1 MSNLN
6 TSSTHIESTNKKDKE
21 DKEEDE
27 LEHIEH
33 PENSDDELLDS
44 EQQKIINHLKE
55 EFKRTKEIEIDFK
68 TDDEMLEIPKKGLIG
83 LNNMGNTC
91 YLNSMLQI
99 LSNLD
104 EFRKYLFDGN
114 FVGSLKGEL
123 DDSLFYQTY
132 RIIKHLWESSAD
144 SLSPKSFKNKFVQ
157 KEMQFM
163 GFNQQ
168 DSHEALHFLLDI
180 LHEES
185 AQPIDLDVTI
195 QPELNDFFNICDQ
208 FYNNEGTKDKNLLKI
223 IDANKDKT
231 LDYFAM
237 KYYNN
242 ISKSYSEVADM
253 FQSVTCD
260 LLQCPDCEHIKY
272 NFNKQYITELC
283 FPETSDEQIKSLEVY
298 TTMFPKV
305 KEDLKEKTTNDDII
319 SKLCINEIRNK
330 YVYKLDDL
338 LHDSQKIETL
348 DADNLWFCENCEKKV
363 AAAKQHKVYKN
374 PKYLVI
380 HFKRFNNIVING
392 NVNIVKLKN
401 LIGYNDQIDIADL
414 MIRPTENT
422 KYEIVGGI
430 NHMGE
435 YGFGHFTCFAKNNNK
450 WYNFNDDSVN
460 ELNCNGVPLSQHAYM
475 LIYKLIEKEIID
487 EDGDSE

>member
-6 TSSTHIESTNKKDKE
+6 TSTNKLE
-21 DKEEDE
+21 PSNNDE
-27 LEHIEH
+27 FDHIEH
-33 PENSDDELLDS
+33 PERPDDTEIDS
-44 EQQKIINHLKE
+44 EQQKIIEKLKE
-55 EFKRTKEIEIDFK
+55 EFKRVKEVEIESK
-68 TDDEMLEIPKKGLIG
+68 DDEGIVEVPKLGIIG

-91 YLNSMLQI
+91 YLNAMLQI

-104 EFRKYLFDGN
+104 DFRKYLFDGS

-123 DDSLFYQTY
+123 DDSLYYQTF

-157 KEMQFM
+157 KEMQFV

-195 QPELNDFFNICDQ
+195 EPELRDFFNICDQ
-208 FYNNEGTKDKNLLKI
+208 FYSDGGTKNKDLLKI
-223 IDANKDKT
+223 IDANKEKT

-242 ISKSYSEVADM
+242 LSKSYSEVADM

-260 LLQCPDCEHIKY
+260 LLQCPHCEHIKY

-283 FPETSDEQIKSLEVY
+283 FPDSSDEKIKSLEIY
-298 TTMFPKV
+298 GTLFAKV
-305 KEDLKEKTTNDDII
+305 KEDLKEKTSDETII
-319 SKLCINEIRNK
+319 NKLCINEIKNK

-338 LHDSQKIETL
+338 FHDSQKIETL
-348 DADNLWFCENCEKKV
+348 DADNLWFCENCEIKV
-363 AAAKQHKVYKN
+363 AANKQHKIYKN

-380 HFKRFNNIVING
+380 HFKRFDNVVING

-401 LIGYNDQIDIADL
+401 LIGYNEQIDIADL

-435 YGFGHFTCFAKNNNK
+435 YGFGHYTCFAKNNNK

-460 ELNCNGVPLSQHAYM
+460 ELNCNGIPLSQHAYM
-475 LIYKLIEKEIID
+475 LIYKKIEKEII
-487 EDGDSE
+487 EVDGDSE

>member
-6 TSSTHIESTNKKDKE
+6 TSTNEVKVKE
-21 DKEEDE
+21 KIDDD
-27 LEHIEH
+27 EHIEH
-33 PENSDDELLDS
+33 PENSDDENLLNSD
-44 EQQKIINHLKE
+44 EQQKIIAHLKE
-55 EFKRTKEIEIDFK
+55 EFKKTKEIEIK
-68 TDDEMLEIPKKGLIG
+68 DDDVFDVPKLGIIG

-104 EFRKYLFDGN
+104 DFRKYLFDGS
-114 FVGSLKGEL
+114 FVGALKGEL

-144 SLSPKSFKNKFVQ
+144 SLSPRSFKSKFVE
-157 KEMQFM
+157 KEMQFI

-180 LHEES
+180 LHEEI
-185 AQPIDLDVTI
+185 AQPIDMDITI
-195 QPELNDFFNICDQ
+195 DEELRAFFDICEK
-208 FYNNEGTKDKNLLKI
+208 FYNTEGKKDKDLLKI
-223 IDANKDKT
+223 IDSNKEKT

-242 ISKSYSEVADM
+242 LSKSYSEVADI

-283 FPETSDEQIKSLEVY
+283 FPDSSDEKIKELDVY
-298 TTMFPKV
+298 TTMFSKV
-305 KEDLKEKTTNDDII
+305 KEDLKEKTTDETII
-319 SKLCINEIRNK
+319 SKICINEIKNK

-338 LHDSQKIETL
+338 LHESQKIETL
-348 DADNLWFCENCEKKV
+348 DKDNLWFCENCEKKV
-363 AAAKQHKVYKN
+363 AAIKQHKIYKS

-380 HFKRFNNIVING
+380 HFKRFDNIVVNG

-401 LIGYNDQIDIADL
+401 LVGYNEHIDIADL
-414 MIRPTENT
+414 MIRPTQHT

-435 YGFGHFTCFAKNNNK
+435 YQFGHYTCFAKNKNK
-450 WYNFNDDSVN
+450 WYNYNDESVS
-460 ELNCNGVPLSQHAYM
+460 EINCNGIPLSQHAYM
-475 LIYKLIEKEIID
+475 LFYKKIEPE
-487 EDGDSE
+487 EVEVDGEDSE

>member
-1 MSNLN
+1 M
-6 TSSTHIESTNKKDKE
+6 TEESKE
-21 DKEEDE
+21 VSEGFD
-27 LEHIEH
+27 HIEH
-33 PENSDDELLDS
+33 PERPDDEEIDS
-44 EQQKIINHLKE
+44 EQQKIIEKLKE
-55 EFKRTKEIEIDFK
+55 EFKRVKEVEIHSK
-68 TDDEMLEIPKKGLIG
+68 DDDGILEVPKLGIIG

-91 YLNSMLQI
+91 YLNAMLQI

-104 EFRKYLFDGN
+104 DFRKYLFDGS
-114 FVGSLKGEL
+114 FVGTLKGEL
-123 DDSLFYQTY
+123 DDSLFYQTH

-144 SLSPKSFKNKFVQ
+144 SLSPKSFRNKFVE
-157 KEMQFM
+157 KEMQFV

-180 LHEES
+180 LHEEI
-185 AQPIDLDVTI
+185 AQPIDIEVTI
-195 QPELNDFFNICDQ
+195 EPELGEFFKICDQ
-208 FYNNEGTKDKNLLKI
+208 FYNNEGVKDKSLLKI
-223 IDANKDKT
+223 IDSNKEKT

-237 KYYNN
+237 KYYNSL
-242 ISKSYSEVADM
+242 SKSYSEVADM

-283 FPETSDEQIKSLEVY
+283 FPEANDEEIKKLDAYE
-298 TTMFPKV
+298 TLFAKA
-305 KEDLKEKTTNDDII
+305 KEDLKEKNNDEPKISEISINTLI
-319 SKLCINEIRNK
+319 SKICINEIRNK
-330 YVYKLDDL
+330 KIYKLDDL
-338 LHDSQKIETL
+338 LHEFQKIETL

-363 AAAKQHKVYKN
+363 AAAKQHKIYKC
-374 PKYLVI
+374 PKYFVV
-380 HFKRFNNIVING
+380 HFKRFDSIVING

-401 LIGYNDQIDIADL
+401 LVGYNEQIDIADL

-435 YGFGHFTCFAKNNNK
+435 YGYGHYTSFAKNNNK

-460 ELNCNGVPLSQHAYM
+460 ELNCNGIPLSQHAYM
-475 LIYKLIEKEIID
+475 LIYKKIEKEIV
-487 EDGDSE
+487 EVDGDSE

>member
-1 MSNLN
+1 MSSLN
-6 TSSTHIESTNKKDKE
+6 TSTNEVNETKINID
-21 DKEEDE
+21 
-27 LEHIEH
+27 HIEH
-33 PENSDDELLDS
+33 PERPDDEDSDS
-44 EQQKIINHLKE
+44 EHQKIIEKLKE
-55 EFKRTKEIEIDFK
+55 EFKKVKEIEIETK
-68 TDDEMLEIPKKGLIG
+68 DDDGILEVPKKGVIG

-91 YLNSMLQI
+91 YLNAMLQI

-104 EFRKYLFDGN
+104 DFRTYLFDGN
-114 FVGSLKGEL
+114 FVGALKGEL
-123 DDSLFYQTY
+123 DDSLFYQTF

-180 LHEES
+180 LHEEI
-185 AQPIDLDVTI
+185 AQPIDIDVTI
-195 QPELNDFFNICDQ
+195 EPELGDFFNICDQ
-208 FYNNEGTKDKNLLKI
+208 FYNNEGEKNKDLLKI
-223 IDANKDKT
+223 IDANKEKT

-242 ISKSYSEVADM
+242 LSKSYSEVADM

-283 FPETSDEQIKSLEVY
+283 FPNSSDEKIKSLDAYE
-298 TTMFPKV
+298 TLHAKV
-305 KEDLKEKTTNDDII
+305 KDDLKEKTTDDTII
-319 SKLCINEIRNK
+319 SKLCINEIKNK

-348 DADNLWFCENCEKKV
+348 DSDNLWFCENCEKKV
-363 AAAKQHKVYKN
+363 AANKQHKIYKN

-380 HFKRFNNIVING
+380 HFKRFESITING
-392 NVNIVKLKN
+392 NTNIVKLKN
-401 LIGYNDQIDIADL
+401 LVGYNEQIDIADL

-435 YGFGHFTCFAKNNNK
+435 YAFGHYTCFAKNNNK

-460 ELNCNGVPLSQHAYM
+460 ELNCNGIPLSQHAYM
-475 LIYKLIEKEIID
+475 LIYKMIEPDVVEAV
-487 EDGDSE
+487 EC